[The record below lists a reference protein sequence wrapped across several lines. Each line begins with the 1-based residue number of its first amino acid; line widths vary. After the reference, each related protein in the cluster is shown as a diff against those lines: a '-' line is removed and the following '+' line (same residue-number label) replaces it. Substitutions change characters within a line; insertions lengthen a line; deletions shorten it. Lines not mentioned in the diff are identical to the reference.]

1 MSRPVVSVLI
11 GVHNGEAT
19 LDRCLTSVAEQSYR
33 SWQIVIVNDAST
45 DGTRALLGRW
55 KRRLGTKLQVLRNA
69 QNLGLTKSLNAG
81 LTTITTRYV
90 ARIDADDWW
99 RTDKLAKQLAFL
111 RTHPAY
117 GVIGCN
123 YLNVGARGEKTV
135 TLWETDEEIRRS
147 MIQRNPFAHSCVV
160 FRTQLVRS
168 LGGYDTTIRYAQDYD
183 LWWRCRPRTK
193 FYNLQ
198 ETLCVRSVGQGISV
212 AKQRHQMLQG
222 VRTQLK
228 YIRAYHLPLWY
239 YLYTLELLA
248 IALTP
253 AFIRELKRKVFG

>member
-1 MSRPVVSVLI
+1 MSTPTVSVLI

-19 LDRCLTSVAEQSYR
+19 LDRCLTSVGKQSYR
-33 SWQIVIVNDAST
+33 SWQIVIVDDAST
-45 DGTRALLGRW
+45 DGTRTLLGRW
-55 KRRLGTKLQVLRNA
+55 KRCLGTKLRVLRNEE
-69 QNLGLTKSLNAG
+69 NLGLTKSLNTG
-81 LTTITTRYV
+81 LATIATRYV

-99 RTDKLAKQLAFL
+99 HAEKLAKQLAFL

-123 YLNVGARGEKTV
+123 YINVGAKGERQV
-135 TLWETDEEIRRS
+135 VLWEDDAEIRRR

-160 FRTQLVRS
+160 FRTELVRA

-183 LWWRCRPRTK
+183 LWWRCRPKTK

-198 ETLCVRSVGQGISV
+198 EVLCFRSVGRGISV

-222 VRTQLK
+222 VRTQVK
-228 YIRAYHLPLWY
+228 YIRVYRLPVWS
-239 YLYTLELLA
+239 YLCTLELLA

-253 AFIRELKRKVFG
+253 AFIRDLKRRLVG